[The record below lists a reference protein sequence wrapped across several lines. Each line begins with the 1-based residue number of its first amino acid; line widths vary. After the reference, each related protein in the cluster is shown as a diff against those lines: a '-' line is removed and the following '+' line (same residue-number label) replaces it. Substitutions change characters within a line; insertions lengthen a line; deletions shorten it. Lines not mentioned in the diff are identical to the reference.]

1 MATVASVV
9 IANLN
14 LRRLSIAAAVL
25 IAVNVACSKIVLAA
39 DPVRIV
45 ALGDSL
51 TAGWGLLADAA
62 FPARLQRALAAR
74 GLAVEITNA
83 GVSGDTAAGGLARMD
98 WAVPPGTEAVILE
111 LGGNDGLFAADPG
124 DTKDTLNQ
132 IIRRLKAR
140 NIAILFCGIKAPRHY
155 GNEYIRAFD
164 GLFPRLAANHG
175 LLFYPFF
182 LDGVVY
188 HPVRAQPD
196 GIHPTAAGIDYIVAR
211 ILPKA
216 EELVAQAKQRRPGYV
231 ATDRAQDL
239 ATQSSIANSNLP

>member
-1 MATVASVV
+1 MAAV
-9 IANLN
+9 IVKFK
-14 LRRLSIAAAVL
+14 LRAFFLVAAVL
-25 IAVNVACSKIVLAA
+25 TGVVAVRLHTALAA

-51 TAGWGLLADAA
+51 TAGWGLAADEA

-74 GLAVEITNA
+74 GIAAEITNA
-83 GVSGDTAAGGLARMD
+83 GVSGDTASGGLARMD

-111 LGGNDGLFAADPG
+111 LGGNDGLFGGDPAVTKAA
-124 DTKDTLNQ
+124 LHQ
-132 IIRRLKAR
+132 IIRRLRAR
-140 NIAILFCGIKAPRHY
+140 NIAVLFCGIKAPRQY
-155 GNEYIRAFD
+155 GDGYTRAFD
-164 GLFPRLAANHG
+164 NLFPQLAANHG

-211 ILPKA
+211 VLPKA
-216 EELVAQAKQRRPGYV
+216 EQLVAQVQQRRPA
-231 ATDRAQDL
+231 ATVVSQEPVMGRLPA
-239 ATQSSIANSNLP
+239 IVNSHQP